1 MHNDRERS
9 LLIMMFVIPKGNSD
23 CLNIKGIISK
33 LLLGG
38 IVRALVDCFPLT
50 VISPTLK
57 KAKNAIAHIARKGM
71 LRNVKAW
78 F

>member
-38 IVRALVDCFPLT
+38 IVRG
-50 VISPTLK
+50 
-57 KAKNAIAHIARKGM
+57 H
-71 LRNVKAW
+71 
-78 F
+78 